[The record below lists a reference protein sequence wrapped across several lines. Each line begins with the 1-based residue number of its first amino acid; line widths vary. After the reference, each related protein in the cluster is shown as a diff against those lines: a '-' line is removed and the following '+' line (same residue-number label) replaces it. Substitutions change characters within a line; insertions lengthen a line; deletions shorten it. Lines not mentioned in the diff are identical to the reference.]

1 VRLYF
6 HYFMIQLKSAMQYKV
21 SFFLTLGSQL
31 IISLSAFF
39 EVYFLFT
46 RFKSVAGFTFEEVL
60 LCYSAI
66 MASYSIVEC
75 FMRGFDVFPTIIA
88 NAKFDR
94 IMVRPQNEILQVLGE
109 QADFSR
115 LSRILQAVVVMCYAI
130 PMSGILW
137 TWQNVLLYMLMIVC
151 GVLLFAGLFVVYA
164 SLSFFTTEGIEF
176 MNIFINGGREFGAYP
191 FAVYGKNVLRI
202 VTYFI
207 PLALVQY
214 YPFLYLTGR
223 TENILYFFLPVIALF
238 FLIPCMLLWKLG
250 MRHYRSVGS

>member
-1 VRLYF
+1 
-6 HYFMIQLKSAMQYKV
+6 
-21 SFFLTLGSQL
+21 
-31 IISLSAFF
+31 
-39 EVYFLFT
+39 
-46 RFKSVAGFTFEEVL
+46 
-60 LCYSAI
+60 
-66 MASYSIVEC
+66 
-75 FMRGFDVFPTIIA
+75 
-88 NAKFDR
+88 
-94 IMVRPQNEILQVLGE
+94 
-109 QADFSR
+109 
-115 LSRILQAVVVMCYAI
+115 
-130 PMSGILW
+130 
-137 TWQNVLLYMLMIVC
+137 MIVC